1 MRTKPLALIVAFACL
16 LLAGCK
22 QDAEVKTALTDF
34 DSLVLVQFDVT
45 RASCAFIH
53 GRDARATF
61 SNCTSTRFVT
71 NELVKRVESAS
82 DPAAGVDN
90 AQKYFDSKK
99 AEMTTRMDTLKGIR
113 GYQVGDETRK
123 MMETSLVDDAKKIAN
138 LQVKYMSTSMRDP
151 AFKAKLDKLTSDY
164 QSLFKM

>member
-34 DSLVLVQFDVT
+34 DSF
-45 RASCAFIH
+45 
-53 GRDARATF
+53 
-61 SNCTSTRFVT
+61 T

-82 DPAAGVDN
+82 DPAAGVDD

-138 LQVKYMSTSMRDP
+138 LQVKYMSTSMRDST
-151 AFKAKLDKLTSDY
+151 FKAKLDKLTRDY